1 MSEINT
7 NTCGTIG
14 ERAMSSSVYVCA
26 CVCEREEGVFLFA
39 VGGWDDRGREGDGR
53 AGLWVGVIFPLKNKG
68 VT

>member
-1 MSEINT
+1 MFV
-7 NTCGTIG
+7 
-14 ERAMSSSVYVCA
+14 R
-26 CVCEREEGVFLFA
+26 VCEREEGVFLFA